1 MDNFPSPEHLML
13 SSIGNTSVKGSGGV
27 GGLRVQTAALL
38 VGCQNEDS
46 IRGAHTRKFS
56 SRCFW
61 VMGLPDT
68 FISFSVLILMFLIWN
83 MTYFDNRRAILVIFQ
98 KRVTTKTRE
107 HTKRIK

>member
-1 MDNFPSPEHLML
+1 
-13 SSIGNTSVKGSGGV
+13 
-27 GGLRVQTAALL
+27 
-38 VGCQNEDS
+38 
-46 IRGAHTRKFS
+46 
-56 SRCFW
+56 
-61 VMGLPDT
+61 MGLPDT

>member
-13 SSIGNTSVKGSGGV
+13 SSIGNMPVKESTRV
-27 GGLRVQTAALL
+27 GGLHVQTAALL

-61 VMGLPDT
+61 VTGLPDT
-68 FISFSVLILMFLIWN
+68 FIFFSVLISVFLIWN
-83 MTYFDNRRAILVIFQ
+83 MTYFDNRKAILAFFL
-98 KRVTTKTRE
+98 K
-107 HTKRIK
+107 